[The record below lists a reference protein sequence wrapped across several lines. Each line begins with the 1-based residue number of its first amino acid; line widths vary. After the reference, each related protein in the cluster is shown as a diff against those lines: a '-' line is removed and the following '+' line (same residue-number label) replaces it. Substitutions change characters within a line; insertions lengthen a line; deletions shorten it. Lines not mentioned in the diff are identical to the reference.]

1 MGNKVNP
8 TAFRLGVI
16 YDWKARWFSEKKDYQ
31 ENLLEDIKIRKF
43 LMDKLRLAGIIQ
55 TEIERSIHK
64 VKIILSVSRPGV
76 VIGRGGSGLE
86 DLKSQLVKL
95 VTIPNPEKNLEIVV
109 QEVKNPDLSAYF
121 VGQRIAEQVEKRM
134 PSRRVVLKMIER
146 VMGAGAKGIKVVL
159 SGRIGGAEIARKQIY
174 TEGKIPLSTLRADI
188 DFAGVPALTRSGFVG
203 VKVWI
208 YKG

>member
-121 VGQRIAEQVEKRM
+121 VGQRIADQVEKRM

-146 VMGAGAKGIKVVL
+146 VMGAGAKGTKVVL
-159 SGRIGGAEIARKQIY
+159 SGRIEGAEIARKQIY

>member
-146 VMGAGAKGIKVVL
+146 VMGAGAKGTKVVL
-159 SGRIGGAEIARKQIY
+159 SGRIEGAEIARKQIY